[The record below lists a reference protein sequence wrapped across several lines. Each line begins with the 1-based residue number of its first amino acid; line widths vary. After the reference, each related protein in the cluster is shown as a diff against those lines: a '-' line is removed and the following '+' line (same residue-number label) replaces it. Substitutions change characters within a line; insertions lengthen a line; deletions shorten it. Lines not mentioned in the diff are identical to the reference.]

1 MEDTSERGLAILEE
15 RSVVEVTAQ
24 VQKIQDLMK
33 SVMKDGEH
41 YGASFPGDK
50 KKNLLK
56 PGADKLCFTFRLEPE
71 YSIKRDDL
79 PGGHREYEILTT
91 IRSMATGEA
100 VAQGVGCCSTM
111 ESKYRWRKTYLESE
125 AGAVPKAY
133 WDVDRDA
140 SDGQKRRDAILVS
153 TFGPGKYKAKKI
165 DGAWKVLR
173 IEGDGEKKENPDIAD
188 VYNTV
193 LKMAKKRSYVDATIT
208 ALAASDIFT
217 QDAEDFQ
224 PEHTTRPAEDASAEY
239 VDEGRSSLDAAA
251 ENGTLFDDRPAQKS
265 ATAKP
270 NTTER
275 APTEPASFS
284 SFVEAL
290 NTAVPS
296 KDRASWMQ
304 KANGGKDG
312 ALLAKLIEEIRA
324 TYPQGATGSAPSGNL
339 RIVAME
345 YIGSVVPE
353 PDRATLRADLEKTS
367 DSEIA
372 AFFGGLR
379 DRYER

>member
-1 MEDTSERGLAILEE
+1 MGDVTERGLAVQEE
-15 RSVVEVTAQ
+15 RSVAEVKAQ
-24 VQKIQDLMK
+24 VSKIQSLMTDLMHE
-33 SVMKDGEH
+33 GEH
-41 YGASFPGDK
+41 YGASFPGDT

-56 PGADKLCFTFRLEPE
+56 PGADKLCFIFRLSPE
-71 YSIKRDDL
+71 FEVKQIDL
-79 PGGHREYEILTT
+79 PKEHREVQVKTT
-91 IRSMATGEA
+91 LRNLATDQIVG
-100 VAQGVGCCSTM
+100 QGLGSCSTM
-111 ESKYRWRKTYLESE
+111 ESKYRWRNEARKCPACGRESIIKGKAE
-125 AGAVPKAY
+125 YGGGWVCFKKKDGCGAKFN
-133 WDVDRDA
+133 
-140 SDGQKRRDAILVS
+140 DGDPTIESQQV
-153 TFGPGKYKAKKI
+153 GK
-165 DGAWKVLR
+165 V
-173 IEGDGEKKENPDIAD
+173 ENPDIAD

-193 LKMAKKRSYVDATIT
+193 LKIAKKRSYVDATIT
-208 ALAASDIFT
+208 ATAASDIFT
-217 QDAEDFQ
+217 QDAEDFL
-224 PEHTTRPAEDASAEY
+224 PETKHETTRPAEDASAEY
-239 VDEGRSSLDAAA
+239 GDEGRSSLDAAA

-270 NTTER
+270 KTTER